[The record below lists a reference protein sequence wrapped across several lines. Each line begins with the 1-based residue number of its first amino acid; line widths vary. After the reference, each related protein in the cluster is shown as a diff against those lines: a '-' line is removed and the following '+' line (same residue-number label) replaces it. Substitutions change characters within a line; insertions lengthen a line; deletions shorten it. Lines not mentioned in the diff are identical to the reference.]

1 MKAEDVKRQAAGQW
15 RPILQAAG
23 LSWEQ
28 TQPGYRGPCPKCG
41 GRDRF
46 STLKDIVETGGLWCR
61 NCHHSKTLP
70 KSGDGFA
77 AVQWLRD
84 CSFREALEFVAG
96 DLHSSSSGASES
108 PATPAVG
115 TGGAKLHDSLEA
127 AAGALAWSL
136 QKQGTLPEKR
146 QPDSVW
152 RYHDSGGEVVG
163 AVCRWNTPGGKEI
176 RQLRQERGGWVCR
189 AMEAPRRLYRLP
201 ELLAA
206 DAESVVHIVEGE
218 KAADAGQSL
227 GLVCVTS
234 AGGSNASEQTDWQP
248 VAGRSVVICPDHD
261 EPGQKYAKVVA
272 QLCRAA
278 GATSVK
284 LLHLPDIWP
293 DCPPGGDLADFSES
307 HDSKPAE
314 DLRAAVEAGP
324 VELVELP
331 AEDEAEALAAVQL
344 FEVVDSA
351 AFAVAEYPQTFLI
364 EDVLL
369 AGQPQLW
376 GGPSKTLKTSLLVDQ
391 CLSLAASV
399 PFLGRY
405 QVPQPVRVLLL
416 SSESGT
422 ATLQETARRISKAKG
437 IDLAALGD
445 RLQWG
450 FRPPVLTESE
460 HLAALT
466 QFVRMGEF
474 DVVAIDPAYLSLPM
488 DAGEAANQFA
498 VGQLLQ
504 KLTTLQAETGALPV
518 LAAHFR
524 KSNLPGVKPELSD
537 VAGAGFGQWARQWF
551 LLNREEKF
559 DPENPGVHKLLASWG
574 GSAGHC
580 GGLVIHIDEGRRE
593 HGRSWNVQLLNQSQ
607 RQADIAD
614 EKEQRKREKQAETEE
629 RNRWKVLQTLRKF
642 PHGETETK
650 IRQAAGL
657 NPTYFAPVWLDLQQ
671 SGEVEP
677 VQIERGKTTT
687 GKPRYSDGWKL
698 IERADRLKE
707 HKEQ

>member
-1 MKAEDVKRQAAGQW
+1 
-15 RPILQAAG
+15 L
-23 LSWEQ
+23 
-28 TQPGYRGPCPKCG
+28 T
-41 GRDRF
+41 
-46 STLKDIVETGGLWCR
+46 
-61 NCHHSKTLP
+61 
-70 KSGDGFA
+70 
-77 AVQWLRD
+77 
-84 CSFREALEFVAG
+84 
-96 DLHSSSSGASES
+96 
-108 PATPAVG
+108 
-115 TGGAKLHDSLEA
+115 
-127 AAGALAWSL
+127 
-136 QKQGTLPEKR
+136 
-146 QPDSVW
+146 
-152 RYHDSGGEVVG
+152 
-163 AVCRWNTPGGKEI
+163 
-176 RQLRQERGGWVCR
+176 
-189 AMEAPRRLYRLP
+189 

-206 DAESVVHIVEGE
+206 DADTVIHIVEGE
-218 KAADAGQSL
+218 KAADAARSL
-227 GLVCVTS
+227 GLLCVAS
-234 AGGSNASEQTDWQP
+234 AGGSNAAEQTDWEP
-248 VAGRSVVICPDHD
+248 VAGHYVVICPDND
-261 EPGQKYAKVVA
+261 SPGEQFAAAVA
-272 QLCRAA
+272 GLCSAA
-278 GATSVK
+278 DAASVGI
-284 LLHLPDIWP
+284 LRLPDIWP

-307 HDSKPAE
+307 HDSKPAG
-314 DLRAAVEAGP
+314 DLRAAVEAAP

-344 FEVVDSA
+344 FEVIDSA
-351 AFAVAEYPQTFLI
+351 AFAVATYPQTFLI

-391 CLSLAASV
+391 CLSLAAGV

-405 QVPQPVRVLLL
+405 QVKRPVRVLLL

-450 FRPPVLTESE
+450 FRPPVLTEAE

-466 QFVRMGEF
+466 QFVRVQEF

-488 DAGEAANQFA
+488 DSGEAANQFA

-504 KLTTLQAETGALPV
+504 KLTTLQEESGAIPV

-524 KSNLPGVKPELSD
+524 KWNLPGVMPELSD
-537 VAGAGFGQWARQWF
+537 IAGAGFAQWARQWF

-559 DPENPGVHKLLASWG
+559 DPDNPGVHKLLAAWG

-593 HGRSWNVQLLNQSQ
+593 HGRFWNVQLPNQSQ
-607 RQADIAD
+607 RQADIED
-614 EKEQRKREKQAETEE
+614 EKEQRKREKQAVTEE

-642 PHGETETK
+642 PQGETETK

-657 NPTYFAPVWLDLQQ
+657 NPTYFAPVWLDIQQ
-671 SGEVEP
+671 AGEVEP
-677 VQIERGKTTT
+677 VQIERGKTMN
-687 GKPRYSDGWKL
+687 GRPRYSSGWKL
-698 IERADRLKE
+698 IQRTDRLKE

>member
-1 MKAEDVKRQAAGQW
+1 MKAEDVKLQAAGQW

-46 STLKDIVETGGLWCR
+46 SPLKDVAETGGLWCR
-61 NCHHSKTLP
+61 NCHNAESLP
-70 KSGDGFA
+70 KSGDGFS

-84 CSFREALEFVAG
+84 CGFREALEFVAG

-108 PATPAVG
+108 PVTPAVG

-127 AAGALAWSL
+127 AAAALAWSL
-136 QKQGTLPEKR
+136 QQQGKLPEKR

-152 RYHDSGGEVVG
+152 KYHNAAGEVVG
-163 AVCRWNTPGGKEI
+163 AVCRWNTADGKEI

-189 AMEAPRRLYRLP
+189 AMEAPRPLYRLP

-206 DAESVVHIVEGE
+206 DAESALHICEGE
-218 KAADAGQSL
+218 KSADAGQSL

-234 AGGSNASEQTDWQP
+234 AGGSNAAEQTDWQP
-248 VAGRSVVICPDHD
+248 VAGRSVVICPDND
-261 EPGQKYAKVVA
+261 TPGEQFATTVA
-272 QLCRAA
+272 GLCSAA
-278 GATSVK
+278 GAASVGI
-284 LLHLPDIWP
+284 LRLPDIWP
-293 DCPPGGDLADFSES
+293 DCPPGGDLADFNES

-364 EDVLL
+364 EGVLL

-376 GGPSKTLKTSLLVDQ
+376 GGPSKTLKTSLMVDQ
-391 CLSLAASV
+391 CLSLAAGV

-422 ATLQETARRISKAKG
+422 ATLQETALRISKAKG

-524 KSNLPGVKPELSD
+524 KWNQPGDMPELSD
-537 VAGAGFGQWARQWF
+537 IAGAGFAQWARQWF

-559 DPENPGVHKLLASWG
+559 DPDNPGVHKLLASWG

-593 HGRSWNVQLLNQSQ
+593 DGRSWNVQLLNQSQ

-614 EKEQRKREKQAETEE
+614 EKEQRRREKQDRTREN
-629 RNRWKVLQTLRKF
+629 NRCRIVQTLKKYPKGKLKTDIRNATGISPQAF
-642 PHGETETK
+642 NPIWAEMEQAGEL
-650 IRQAAGL
+650 AA
-657 NPTYFAPVWLDLQQ
+657 
-671 SGEVEP
+671 
-677 VQIERGKTTT
+677 VQIQRGKYKS
-687 GKPRYSDGWKL
+687 GDPKFVEGWRLIPR
-698 IERADRLKE
+698 EDRIKE
-707 HKEQ
+707 LRKQ